1 MRLAVLDKTAMNFHA
16 KEKSSRKAIEKSSM
30 KYSVARSP
38 IDCTNLVTHFLSVA
52 KLRVDISMWDTT
64 RSVPYHK
71 FSHTQFKYGTSQ
83 RLSLITR
90 IREKLSWSVET
101 VAYRD

>member
-52 KLRVDISMWDTT
+52 KLRVDISMWNT
-64 RSVPYHK
+64 
-71 FSHTQFKYGTSQ
+71 
-83 RLSLITR
+83 
-90 IREKLSWSVET
+90 REKHYPTTSLVTHFLSKV
-101 VAYRD
+101 VAQRNE